1 MHIYNMENH
10 CVVIQSQRIKRTE
23 VLLSLL
29 LLLSPARAITVFLL
43 PLALFVLIS
52 RFPSHLRY
60 KQSIAILI
68 TIFILSSLFGLATET
83 TSLGGVILSSII
95 FLPMILFLF
104 YEPSCSIDKK
114 ELYNKLA
121 KPFLYF
127 LLAIDILGCI
137 YKLSH
142 GGVDDYGWAYGKHY
156 EYVHGLAMINTFVF
170 LWFVM
175 KLLYSHLSRKE
186 WLIFGMIAISIIGCG
201 YGLGIICLFLTFV
214 VLLCRLGKRKSL
226 LVLCLLLIGVYEV
239 SKSPNL
245 EYERE
250 NIALAMD
257 NVDVRK
263 ITMFHEFISLL
274 KDDNQIFIIG
284 TGPGGYNSRSALLLS
299 GDNQNFVNKALGN
312 IQPVYYKKYIYPL
325 WNRTFVSQAAH
336 TDGTRNKPFSS
347 FVSIWAELGVFFIV
361 IFAIIYIK
369 LIKQLRRYKRHKVE
383 YYFLLSLDIFMVFS
397 LISHLW
403 LETTEFI
410 VYCLIR
416 FFAIMSLKS
425 EHSAKSHE
433 E

>member
-1 MHIYNMENH
+1 MENH

-83 TSLGGVILSSII
+83 TSLGGVILSCVI

-104 YEPSCSIDKK
+104 YEPSCYIDKK

-127 LLAIDILGCI
+127 LLVIDILGCL
-137 YKLSH
+137 YKLRH

-156 EYVHGLAMINTFVF
+156 EYVHGLAMINTFIF
-170 LWFVM
+170 LWFAI
-175 KLLYSHLSRKE
+175 KLLYGRLSRKE
-186 WLIFGMIAISIIGCG
+186 WLILSMIVLSIIGCG

-226 LVLCLLLIGVYEV
+226 LILCLLLIGVYEF
-239 SKSPNL
+239 SRSPHL

-250 NIALAMD
+250 NIVLAMD

-274 KDDNQIFIIG
+274 KDDNQIFMIG

-299 GDNQNFVNKALGN
+299 GDNQNFVNKTLGD
-312 IQPVYYKKYIYPL
+312 IQPIYYKKYIYPL

-416 FFAIMSLKS
+416 FFVIMSLKS

>member
-1 MHIYNMENH
+1 MEENKIM
-10 CVVIQSQRIKRTE
+10 IQAPRIRRAE
-23 VLLSLL
+23 VLLSLI

-43 PLALFVLIS
+43 PLIIYLLIP
-52 RFPSHLRY
+52 RFHSHLKY
-60 KQSIAILI
+60 KQCIAILM
-68 TIFILSSLFGLATET
+68 TIYVLSSLYGLGTET

-239 SKSPNL
+239 SKSPHL

-299 GDNQNFVNKALGN
+299 GDNQNFVNKTLGN

-347 FVSIWAELGVFFIV
+347 FVSIWAELGVFFLAL
-361 IFAIIYIK
+361 FSFIYVRQIR
-369 LIKQLRRYKRHKVE
+369 QLRKYKRHKVE
-383 YYFLLSLDIFMVFS
+383 YYFLLSLDIFMVIS

-403 LETTEFI
+403 FETTEFMI
-410 VYCLIR
+410 YCLIR
-416 FFAIMSLKS
+416 FFTIMSLKS
-425 EHSAKSHE
+425 EHPVKSYE
-433 E
+433 K

>member
-1 MHIYNMENH
+1 MEENKIM
-10 CVVIQSQRIKRTE
+10 IQAPRIRRAE
-23 VLLSLL
+23 VLLSLI

-43 PLALFVLIS
+43 PLIIYLLIP
-52 RFPSHLRY
+52 RFHSHLKY
-60 KQSIAILI
+60 KQCIAILM
-68 TIFILSSLFGLATET
+68 TIYVLSSLYGLATET

-347 FVSIWAELGVFFIV
+347 FVSIWAELGVFFLAL
-361 IFAIIYIK
+361 FAFIYVRQIR
-369 LIKQLRRYKRHKVE
+369 QLRKYKRHKVE
-383 YYFLLSLDIFMVFS
+383 YYFLLSLDIFMVIS

-403 LETTEFI
+403 FETTEFMI
-410 VYCLIR
+410 YCLIR
-416 FFAIMSLKS
+416 FFTIMSLKS
-425 EHSAKSHE
+425 EHPVKSYE
-433 E
+433 K

>member
-1 MHIYNMENH
+1 MENH

>member
-1 MHIYNMENH
+1 MEENKIM
-10 CVVIQSQRIKRTE
+10 IQAPRIRRAE
-23 VLLSLL
+23 VLLSLI

-43 PLALFVLIS
+43 PLIMYLLIP
-52 RFPSHLRY
+52 RFHSHLKY
-60 KQSIAILI
+60 KQCIAILM
-68 TIFILSSLFGLATET
+68 TIYVLSSLYGLATET

-347 FVSIWAELGVFFIV
+347 FVSIWAELGVFFLAL
-361 IFAIIYIK
+361 FAFIYVRQIR
-369 LIKQLRRYKRHKVE
+369 QLRKYKRHKVE
-383 YYFLLSLDIFMVFS
+383 YYFLLSLDIFMVIS

-403 LETTEFI
+403 FETTEFMI
-410 VYCLIR
+410 YCLIR
-416 FFAIMSLKS
+416 FFTIMSLKS
-425 EHSAKSHE
+425 EHPVKSYE
-433 E
+433 K